1 MKDLKRLLVVG
12 SCAILALLSSP
23 LEGVAAD
30 PPGTAW
36 SSGVRRLSRNKG
48 MNYIRGDAK
57 DASSAQTVA
66 MAHLPKGARV
76 VETVIESYSSSGGKT
91 YQVFLYYEK

>member
-23 LEGVAAD
+23 LGGVAAD
-30 PPGTAW
+30 PPSTSW
-36 SSGVRRLSRNKG
+36 SSGVNRLGRIKG

-57 DASSAQTVA
+57 DAGTAQTVA

-76 VETVIESYSSSGGKT
+76 VETVIESYSSSGGKN

>member
-1 MKDLKRLLVVG
+1 
-12 SCAILALLSSP
+12 
-23 LEGVAAD
+23 
-30 PPGTAW
+30 
-36 SSGVRRLSRNKG
+36 